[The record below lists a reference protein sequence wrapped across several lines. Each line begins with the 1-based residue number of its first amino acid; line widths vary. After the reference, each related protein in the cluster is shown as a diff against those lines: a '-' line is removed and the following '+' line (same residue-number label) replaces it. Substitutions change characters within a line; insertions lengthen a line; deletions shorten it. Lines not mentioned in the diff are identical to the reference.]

1 MRIHGSLSNELSP
14 EMAAM
19 LRPRRSPECCERG
32 PQAADARKRALHEV
46 GKALG
51 LDFKGITQ
59 AVRALLVKAA
69 ANGKD
74 GVPAVLDAV
83 NKALAKAGESLKAS
97 GFSDAQ
103 VETALNDVR
112 DQLGSSLAANAEQTM
127 AQSTVYARTDKA
139 SLSIETQEGDEV
151 RVRFASRTG
160 LVAQDGGA
168 DSGAERRVYGFASG
182 RIEVSV
188 EGELNDE
195 ELAAIGALVAKVD
208 ALARDFF
215 AGDIQ
220 KAFTAAAHLGFDGE
234 QIASFALKLSS
245 RELLQ
250 QSGPVGALPEPPQPQ
265 PAPAITN
272 TPAPATAAA
281 PSAATTQVPALANS
295 EPVIDPAVKPAAETP
310 VTPAPPA
317 AVAGPLSDF
326 LKRVFEFLGQPAQ
339 AGGFEF
345 SITWKVQLV
354 INAVQAADPAPKP
367 APGTALLT
375 NSIAAI
381 GDQLTPAGESLTR
394 PAGAN

>member
-1 MRIHGSLSNELSP
+1 MRIHGSLTNELSP
-14 EMAAM
+14 EMTAM
-19 LRPRRSPECCERG
+19 LRPRRSHEGGERG
-32 PQAADARKRALHEV
+32 PEAADARKRALYEV
-46 GKALG
+46 GKVLG

-59 AVRALLVKAA
+59 AVRALLVKAT
-69 ANGKD
+69 ANDKD

-112 DQLGSSLAANAEQTM
+112 EQLGSSLAASAEQTV
-127 AQSTVYARTDKA
+127 AQSTVYARTDRA

-151 RVRFASRTG
+151 RIRFASRTG

-182 RIEVSV
+182 RVEVSV
-188 EGELNDE
+188 EGDLNDE

-208 ALARDFF
+208 ALAKDFF

-250 QSGPVGALPEPPQPQ
+250 QSGAVGALPKPPQPQ

-281 PSAATTQVPALANS
+281 PSAATTQVPAPANS
-295 EPVIDPAVKPAAETP
+295 EPVIEPAVKPAAETP
-310 VTPAPPA
+310 VKPAPPA

-339 AGGFEF
+339 AGGFEL
-345 SITWKVQLV
+345 SIKWKVQLV

-381 GDQLTPAGESLTR
+381 GDKLTPASGSLTK